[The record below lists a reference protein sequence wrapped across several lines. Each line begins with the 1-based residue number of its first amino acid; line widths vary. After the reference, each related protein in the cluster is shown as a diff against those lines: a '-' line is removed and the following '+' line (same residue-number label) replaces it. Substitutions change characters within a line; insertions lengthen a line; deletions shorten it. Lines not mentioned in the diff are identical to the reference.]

1 MNLFRTL
8 STITLLGLTVTGL
21 SSCLNAPNYPVEP
34 AIDFKEIQVTHIPA
48 GVENAKDEINFVLN
62 FRDGDGD
69 LGLSQEDIH
78 TAPYNQ
84 APPSTVPQRNHATN
98 EYNYFIQPFLKNS
111 AGQFVQFVTLPPF
124 GKVGQYDGTFL
135 RLDGTNA
142 KPAPLRG
149 ELRYKLPI
157 FIDGAS
163 FFPGQVF
170 RFEITIMDRALHVS
184 NTITT
189 SEIKLGL

>member
-1 MNLFRTL
+1 M
-8 STITLLGLTVTGL
+8 
-21 SSCLNAPNYPVEP
+21 
-34 AIDFKEIQVTHIPA
+34 
-48 GVENAKDEINFVLN
+48 
-62 FRDGDGD
+62 
-69 LGLSQEDIH
+69 
-78 TAPYNQ
+78 
-84 APPSTVPQRNHATN
+84 PQRNHATN

-111 AGQFVQFVTLPPF
+111 NGQFVQFVTPPPF
-124 GKVGQYDGTFL
+124 GKIGQYDGTFL
-135 RLDGTNA
+135 RLVENLNA

-157 FIDGAS
+157 SIDGAS